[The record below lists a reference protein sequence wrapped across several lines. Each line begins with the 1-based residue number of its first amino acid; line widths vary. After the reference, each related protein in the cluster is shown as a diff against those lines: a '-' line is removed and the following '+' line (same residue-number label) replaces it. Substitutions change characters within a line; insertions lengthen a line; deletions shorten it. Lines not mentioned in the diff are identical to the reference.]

1 MKGAI
6 FDMDGLLIDSERLYQ
21 ETWHAMAAE
30 VGVTLDD
37 SFAPAIC
44 GTVGETEE
52 RIVAQFIPGVEPKSF
67 IAEVNRRTQENQK
80 NYVPLKPGAREILR
94 GMHDAGWRIAVASSS
109 SMEMIRHN
117 LDFTD
122 LIGYFNALVTGVG
135 IPRGKPA
142 PDIFLRAAAQLHL
155 PPEDCWVFEDSLNGV
170 RAGLAAGCRTVM
182 IPDIVPAPEDF
193 YGRCAGIWPDLLTAW
208 NQIKHQDL
216 PK

>member
-1 MKGAI
+1 MNGAI

-21 ETWHAMAAE
+21 QTWHAMAAE

-52 RIVAQFIPGVEPKSF
+52 RIVAQYIPGVEPRAF
-67 IAEVNRRTQENQK
+67 IAEVNRRTQEIQK
-80 NYVPLKPGAREILR
+80 TYVPLKPGVREILR
-94 GMHDAGWRIAVASSS
+94 GMREGGWRIAVASSS

-122 LIGYFNALVTGVG
+122 LTGYFDALVTGVG

-142 PDIFLRAAAQLHL
+142 PDIFLRAAAELGL

-170 RAGLAAGCRTVM
+170 RAGLAAGCKTVM
-182 IPDIVPAPEDF
+182 IPDLVPPPAEF
-193 YGRCAGIWPDLLTAW
+193 HGLCAGIWPDLAEAW
-208 NQIKHQDL
+208 EHIK
-216 PK
+216 